1 MKKVSVL
8 LPTNTNQTYDYLVP
22 KEKEIDIGSFV
33 SVSFRNKQMNGI
45 VWFESGDEVDKAKLK
60 TISEVYSG
68 IKLKKNY
75 IKFLDFYQK
84 YNLIPLGKILR
95 LVLPKDKILESI
107 KILEKETTNNN
118 LSSKTALS
126 LTKAQKDASQEL
138 IKSVSL
144 IIDPLEELIIIGF
157 FFINE
162 KVLKL
167 IKLRVSL
174 FKGR

>member
-45 VWFESGDEVDKAKLK
+45 VWFDSEDKVDEAKLK
-60 TISEVYSG
+60 TISEIYSG

-84 YNLIPLGKILR
+84 YNLIPLGKLLR
-95 LVLPKDKILESI
+95 LVLPKDKILESVEI
-107 KILEKETTNNN
+107 SKKEKTNNN
-118 LSSKTALS
+118 LSSKTILS
-126 LTKAQKDASQEL
+126 LTKAQKDASKKL
-138 IKSVSL
+138 INSVSEESFETPVKFCL
-144 IIDPLEELIIIGF
+144 ITFFMLSLIHI
-157 FFINE
+157 
-162 KVLKL
+162 
-167 IKLRVSL
+167 
-174 FKGR
+174 

>member
-68 IKLKKNY
+68 IRLKKNY

-84 YNLIPLGKILR
+84 YNLIPLG
-95 LVLPKDKILESI
+95 
-107 KILEKETTNNN
+107 
-118 LSSKTALS
+118 
-126 LTKAQKDASQEL
+126 
-138 IKSVSL
+138 
-144 IIDPLEELIIIGF
+144 
-157 FFINE
+157 
-162 KVLKL
+162 
-167 IKLRVSL
+167 
-174 FKGR
+174 